1 MIRMYYNLQTGHTSY
16 KSEFKQIIVTSI
28 QIRNHQ
34 IADVKHLN
42 SLSKSIKKIQI
53 KTSILN

>member
-1 MIRMYYNLQTGHTSY
+1 MYYNLQTGHTSY